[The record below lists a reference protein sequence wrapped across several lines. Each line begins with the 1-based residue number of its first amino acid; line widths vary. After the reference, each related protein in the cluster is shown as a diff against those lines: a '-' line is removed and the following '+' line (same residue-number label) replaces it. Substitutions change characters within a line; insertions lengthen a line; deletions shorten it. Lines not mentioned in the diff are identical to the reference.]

1 MELQEI
7 KRKATP
13 VFKHYGIARAS
24 VFGSVSRGEST
35 PKSDIDILVKLGTK
49 MDLVRYI
56 QFRDSLSL
64 SLGKKVDVVTES
76 SMSPYLRPHIVDDLK
91 TIYQS

>member
-1 MELQEI
+1 MELNEI
-7 KRKATP
+7 KIKATP
-13 VFKHYGIARAS
+13 VFERYGIVRAS
-24 VFGSVSRGEST
+24 VFGSVSRGDNT
-35 PKSDIDILVKLGTK
+35 ADSDIDILVKLGSK

-64 SLGKKVDVVTES
+64 SLGKIVDVVTES